1 MKHPPTIEV
10 DTFFKVYLNFGCD
23 FMKKRRIFNK
33 IIECKRLFIARLSE
47 FSLLKNGGKH
57 FTRNR
62 KLTCTRLLMLI
73 LSGVHTSMQL
83 AIDDFY
89 EKINHK
95 EDTVSKQAVSK
106 ARTNLDPDIIK
117 EMFKITVKETCK
129 CSDLELY
136 NKKYRLCA
144 IDGSDIA
151 LDNAKD
157 LKEYFGCSGSAK
169 NATTAMCSVA
179 YDPLNNLILDASLNP
194 YKTDERTAAREHIAV
209 ISALPKKRKIQNL
222 YVFDRGYPSREFF
235 AELIDG
241 KENFLMRVR
250 TKFNLEFDKVTRD
263 ENINFVRDGKNYSV
277 RVIKVTIET
286 GEIETLVTN
295 LPEKDLPYNEAGDL
309 YFERWAI
316 ETKFSSLKNKLELE
330 NMSGRRPVTV
340 FQDFWATLD
349 MANTIACFEYM
360 TDEVIAERTANSNNK
375 YAQTTN
381 ENRLIHKLSRKYIE
395 VLTQN
400 NSAKR
405 QKLFDE
411 LVEDIAKRPV
421 EIKPDRKT
429 KRKIPRKMKFCDRYK
444 SVT

>member
-1 MKHPPTIEV
+1 
-10 DTFFKVYLNFGCD
+10 
-23 FMKKRRIFNK
+23 MKKRRIFNK
-33 IIECKRLFIARLSE
+33 IIECKRQFIARLATC
-47 FSLLKNGGKH
+47 SLLGNNRKH
-57 FTRNR
+57 FSRNR

-73 LSGVHTSMQL
+73 LSGVHTSLQL

-89 EKINHK
+89 EKINSK

-117 EMFKITVKETCK
+117 EIFTMTVKETCK

-151 LDNAKD
+151 LDNANE

-179 YDPLNNLILDASLNP
+179 YDPLNNLILDASLDA
-194 YKTDERTAAREHIAV
+194 YKTDERTAARGHIAA
-209 ISALPKKRKIQNL
+209 ISALPKKKKVQIL
-222 YVFDRGYPSREFF
+222 YVFDRGYPSREFL

-241 KENFLMRVR
+241 KTSFLMRAR
-250 TKFNLEFDKVTRD
+250 AKFNLDFDKVNRD
-263 ENINFVRDGKNYSV
+263 ENITFEHEGRICKV
-277 RVIKVTIET
+277 RVIKVILDT

-295 LPEKDLPYNEAGDL
+295 LPGKDLPYSEAGNL
-309 YFERWAI
+309 YFKRWAI
-316 ETKFSSLKNKLELE
+316 ETKFNSLKNKLELE

-340 FQDFWATLD
+340 LQDFWATLD
-349 MANTIACFEYM
+349 MANTMACFEYM
-360 TDEVIAERTANSNNK
+360 TNEVITERTADSHNK
-375 YAQTTN
+375 YEQTTN
-381 ENRLIHKLSRKYIE
+381 ENRLLHKLSRKYIE
-395 VLTQN
+395 ALTQS

-411 LVEDIAKRPV
+411 LVKDIAKCPV